1 LIEENRM
8 DIKTTT
14 SSDSIDTE
22 KLVAVIRKNLIW
34 IILIFLAT
42 NLIAYLT
49 IRYTKDLF
57 ESESELKLDIKR
69 DATELG
75 IKTMIDDQNLNIVSG
90 EIEQIKSKLFFNKLL
105 DSLDL
110 SVGYFSVGQVLKDE
124 MYKRSSF
131 LVIPTTINPTH
142 FDLPFYFDFL
152 GGSKFSIQIGQEGS
166 MAEGNFGVPLTYS
179 GTTLTIEKT
188 RYFVENDGNTYY
200 FVLNSRGKLIEY
212 LSKNIQVDPLNFN
225 ANTIRISF
233 QDHNALK
240 AYDIVNKIDSLYITY
255 SNLQK
260 NLANKQK
267 IDWLNQ
273 ELSQVEKRMEGFENY
288 FEDFTLKNKS
298 SDLTLDLKRTISAI
312 NKVDSQRYELNKKI
326 LELNPL
332 LETIASGKLTMANQP
347 YKFLPEY
354 LNKRIE
360 ELYKITQERD
370 KLSLAYNE
378 NTFAF
383 RQKEQELNSIRDQ
396 VFIQLADI
404 KKEWLASM
412 AELSQRKNKLE
423 EEFAG
428 MPDKNTQFSKNQRFY
443 KLYEEF
449 YLSMMQSKA
458 EFEIAQAGSTPD
470 YKILSPATLP
480 DEPISPKRYLILGIG
495 LVAGIVI
502 NFFLIGI
509 LYLLNNKITSA
520 KEVERVTN
528 VPLLGVIPTSRLS
541 TETLF
546 HVIDNPKSV
555 VSEAI
560 RTLRTNLEFF
570 NTAGKS
576 KVITITSTIS
586 GEGKSFLAMNLGGV
600 LALSRKKVV
609 LIDLDMR
616 KPKSEKYPAGN
627 DSSKGMST
635 ILINKNGWKDCVV
648 TTSLE
653 NLDFIP
659 SGPHPPNP
667 SELLLNGEFT
677 DLLEELK
684 TVYDFIV
691 IDTPPVGLV
700 TDGIMAMK
708 RSDLSIYVFRANY
721 SHKDFMNNLLRV
733 VTINKLSHV
742 SSVLN
747 AMPMNNNY
755 YGYGYYEDRTAA
767 KRSWRKLF
775 RLS

>member
-1 LIEENRM
+1 M

-14 SSDSIDTE
+14 SADSIDTE

-75 IKTMIDDQNLNIVSG
+75 IKTIIDDQNLNIVSG
-90 EIEQIKSKLFFNKLL
+90 EIEQIKSKLFFSKLL

-131 LVIPTTINPTH
+131 RVIPNTINPAH

-152 GGSKFSIQIGQEGS
+152 SSTKFSIQIGQEGS
-166 MAEGNFGVPLTYS
+166 KAEGNFGVPLTYN
-179 GTTLTIEKT
+179 GTTITIEKT
-188 RYFVENDGNTYY
+188 RYFVENDGNNYY

-212 LSKNIQVDPLNFN
+212 LSKNIQVNPLNFN
-225 ANTIRISF
+225 ANTILISF
-233 QDHNALK
+233 QDYNALK

-267 IDWLNQ
+267 IDWLNR
-273 ELSQVEKRMEGFENY
+273 ELSQVEKRMESFEDY

-332 LETIASGKLTMANQP
+332 LETIASGKLSMANQP

-396 VFIQLADI
+396 VFTQLADI

-412 AELSQRKNKLE
+412 AELSQRKIKLE
-423 EEFAG
+423 QEFAG

-480 DEPISPKRYLILGIG
+480 DKPISPKRYLILGIG
-495 LVAGIVI
+495 VVAGIVL

-528 VPLLGVIPTSRLS
+528 VPLLGVIPTSRHT
-541 TETLF
+541 TETRF

-570 NTAGKS
+570 NTGAKS
-576 KVITITSTIS
+576 NVITITSTIS
-586 GEGKSFLAMNLGGV
+586 GEGKSFLAMNLGGI

-627 DSSKGMST
+627 DSGKGMST
-635 ILINKNGWKDCVV
+635 ILINKNAWKECVV
-648 TTSLE
+648 NTSLE

-677 DLLEELK
+677 ELLEELK
-684 TVYDFIV
+684 TIYDYIV

-721 SHKDFMNNLLRV
+721 SHKDFLHNLLRV

-747 AMPMNNNY
+747 AMPLNNNY

-767 KRSWRKLF
+767 KGSWRKLF

>member
-1 LIEENRM
+1 M

-131 LVIPTTINPTH
+131 LVIPNTINPAH

-152 GGSKFSIQIGQEGS
+152 GSSKFSIQIGQEGS
-166 MAEGNFGVPLTYS
+166 LAEGNFGVPLTYN

-233 QDHNALK
+233 QDYNALK

-273 ELSQVEKRMEGFENY
+273 ELSQVEKRMEGFEDY

-332 LETIASGKLTMANQP
+332 LETIASGKLSMANQP

-396 VFIQLADI
+396 VFTQLADI

-412 AELSQRKNKLE
+412 AELSQRKIKLE
-423 EEFAG
+423 QEFAG

-470 YKILSPATLP
+470 YKILSPANLP
-480 DEPISPKRYLILGIG
+480 DQPISPKRYLILGIG
-495 LVAGIVI
+495 LVAGIVL

-520 KEVERVTN
+520 KELERVTN
-528 VPLLGVIPTSRLS
+528 VPLLGVIPTSRLT

-570 NTAGKS
+570 NTGGKS

-635 ILINKNGWKDCVV
+635 ILINRNVWKDCVV

-721 SHKDFMNNLLRV
+721 SHKDFMHNLLRV
-733 VTINKLSHV
+733 LTINKLSNV

-755 YGYGYYEDRTAA
+755 YGNGYYEDRTAA

>member
-1 LIEENRM
+1 M
-8 DIKTTT
+8 DIKPMT
-14 SSDSIDTE
+14 SPDSIDFE
-22 KLVAVIRKNLIW
+22 KLGAVIRKNLIW

-42 NLIAYLT
+42 NLGAYLT

-90 EIEQIKSKLFFNKLL
+90 EIEQIKSKLFFSKLL

-110 SVGYFSVGQVLKDE
+110 SVSYYSVGQVLKDE

-131 LVIPTTINPTH
+131 LVIPNTINPGH

-152 GGSKFSIQIGQEGS
+152 GGNKFSIQIGEAGTIGEGT
-166 MAEGNFGVPLTYS
+166 FGVPITYNS
-179 GTTLTIEKT
+179 TTLTIEKT

-233 QDHNALK
+233 QDYNALK

-273 ELSQVEKRMEGFENY
+273 ELSQVEKRMEGFEDY

-298 SDLTLDLKRTISAI
+298 SDLTLDLKRTITAI

-360 ELYKITQERD
+360 ELYKITQERN
-370 KLSLAYNE
+370 KLGLAYNE

-396 VFIQLADI
+396 VFTQLADI

-412 AELSQRKNKLE
+412 AELSQRKIKLE
-423 EEFAG
+423 QEFAG

-470 YKILSPATLP
+470 FKILSPATLP
-480 DEPISPKRYLILGIG
+480 DQPISPKRYLILGIG
-495 LVAGIVI
+495 LVAGIVL

-509 LYLLNNKITSA
+509 LYLMNNKITSA
-520 KEVERVTN
+520 KEVEHVTN
-528 VPLLGVIPTSRLS
+528 VPLLGVIPTSRLTS
-541 TETLF
+541 ETIF

-570 NTAGKS
+570 NTGGKS

-609 LIDLDMR
+609 LLDLDMR
-616 KPKSEKYPAGN
+616 KPKSEKYPVAN

-635 ILINKNGWKDCVV
+635 ILIKKNGWKDCVV

-653 NLDFIP
+653 NFDFIP

-677 DLLEELK
+677 ELLEELK
-684 TVYDFIV
+684 NNYDYIV

-721 SHKDFMNNLLRV
+721 SHKDFMHNLLRV

-747 AMPMNNNY
+747 AMPVNNNY
-755 YGYGYYEDRTAA
+755 YGYGYYEDRTAS
-767 KRSWRKLF
+767 KSRWRKLF
-775 RLS
+775 RFS

>member
-1 LIEENRM
+1 M
-8 DIKTTT
+8 DIKTAP
-14 SSDSIDTE
+14 SPDSIDTE
-22 KLVAVIRKNLIW
+22 KLVAVIRKNLVW
-34 IILIFLAT
+34 IILIFLVT

-90 EIEQIKSKLFFNKLL
+90 EIEQIKSKLFISKLL

-110 SVGYFSVGQVLKDE
+110 SVSYYSVGQVLKDE

-131 LVIPTTINPTH
+131 LVKPTIINPAH
-142 FDLPFYFDFL
+142 LDLPIYFDFL
-152 GGSKFSIQIGQEGS
+152 GSNKFSIQMGEEG
-166 MAEGNFGVPLTYS
+166 ATGEGTFGAPITYN
-179 GTTLTIEKT
+179 GTTITIEKT

-200 FVLNSRGKLIEY
+200 FVLNSRGSLIDY

-233 QDHNALK
+233 QDYNALK

-273 ELSQVEKRMEGFENY
+273 ELSQVEKRMEGFEDY

-332 LETIASGKLTMANQP
+332 LETISSGKLTMANQP

-354 LNKRIE
+354 LNKRME
-360 ELYKITQERD
+360 ELYKVTQERD

-383 RQKEQELNSIRDQ
+383 RQKEQELTSIRDQ
-396 VFIQLADI
+396 VFTQLADI
-404 KKEWLASM
+404 KKEWLASL
-412 AELSQRKNKLE
+412 AELSQRKIKLE
-423 EEFAG
+423 QEFAE

-470 YKILSPATLP
+470 FKILSPATLP

-495 LVAGIVI
+495 LVAGIVF

-528 VPLLGVIPTSRLS
+528 VPLLGIIPTSRLT
-541 TETLF
+541 TETMF

-570 NTAGKS
+570 NTGGKS

-635 ILINKNGWKDCVV
+635 ILIKKNVWKDCVV
-648 TTSLE
+648 TTSLD

-684 TVYDFIV
+684 NIYDFIV

-721 SHKDFMNNLLRV
+721 SHKDFMHNLLRV

-747 AMPMNNNY
+747 AMPVNNNY

-767 KRSWRKLF
+767 KGRWRKLF